1 MHVIVRLTSPK
12 TDKLAQGLLE
22 RFRADGFC
30 PFGDENILIGFIKDA
45 EEEDDNIIL
54 TIEVTNPSSVEYFS
68 KLAEENEPQ
77 P

>member
-1 MHVIVRLTSPK
+1 MIVRITSPK

-30 PFGDENILIGFIKDA
+30 PFGDDNILIGFIKEA
-45 EEEDDNIIL
+45 EEEDENIIL
-54 TIEVTNPSSVEYFS
+54 TIEVTNPSSMEYFC
-68 KLAEENEPQ
+68 KLAEQDEPQ